1 MHGSFL
7 FIVVTAYLLF
17 CLATFPLQI
26 AMIVMGARYIDE
38 CPVED
43 MIPIYLIVAASA
55 GLFNTCCS
63 AGALIYQSG
72 DDKQT
77 LNPFTALMQ
86 LFHFAWFIA
95 GNVWIY
101 SIYEPNYTDP
111 SSPDFC
117 NKTLYLF
124 AFWVTNS
131 YYILFGVVLGIV
143 KCCTCCTCCIFTCC
157 MGLTVT
163 PCSQSLA
170 NVKLCCMRFCV
181 CPYILLGKCYQQRPS
196 ARLITVLTSTL
207 NIPDITKT
215 SSNYSINIAKQRL
228 KKKYRKVYW
237 ISNSRCRYR
246 THPLEPVP
254 SAKTNFKFRLLMMN
268 LKNQIVTSQHG
279 GLKALDWF
287 NFRVESIRNAYK
299 AAKADTPSQ
308 KKRVPGNC
316 Y

>member
-1 MHGSFL
+1 MDFAKAPWGFL
-7 FIVVTAYLLF
+7 MSLVTAYFLF

-26 AMIVMGARYIDE
+26 AMIVMGAKYKDE

-63 AGALIYQSG
+63 SALIYQSG

-77 LNPFTALMQ
+77 LNPFRGLIQ
-86 LFHFAWFIA
+86 LFQFAWFIA

-111 SSPDFC
+111 SSPYFC

-143 KCCTCCTCCIFTCC
+143 KCCTCCTCCACTCC

-170 NVKLCCMRFCV
+170 
-181 CPYILLGKCYQQRPS
+181 
-196 ARLITVLTSTL
+196 
-207 NIPDITKT
+207 
-215 SSNYSINIAKQRL
+215 
-228 KKKYRKVYW
+228 
-237 ISNSRCRYR
+237 
-246 THPLEPVP
+246 
-254 SAKTNFKFRLLMMN
+254 
-268 LKNQIVTSQHG
+268 
-279 GLKALDWF
+279 
-287 NFRVESIRNAYK
+287 
-299 AAKADTPSQ
+299 
-308 KKRVPGNC
+308 
-316 Y
+316 